1 MSLLKI
7 QPIDRP
13 IMQKKPISVMSSPH
27 VQDSSTYSHR
37 CLIKNFVQ
45 AAHSLNIAL
54 PIQLCLYCASISCM
68 LDGLCL
74 YNFSYRQSRYLIG
87 PS

>member
-13 IMQKKPISVMSSPH
+13 IMQKKPISVMIRPH

-37 CLIKNFVQ
+37 RLIKNLVQ
-45 AAHSLNIAL
+45 TAQSLNIAL
-54 PIQLCLYCASISCM
+54 PIQLCLCWASIS
-68 LDGLCL
+68 L
-74 YNFSYRQSRYLIG
+74 SSIYRI
-87 PS
+87 